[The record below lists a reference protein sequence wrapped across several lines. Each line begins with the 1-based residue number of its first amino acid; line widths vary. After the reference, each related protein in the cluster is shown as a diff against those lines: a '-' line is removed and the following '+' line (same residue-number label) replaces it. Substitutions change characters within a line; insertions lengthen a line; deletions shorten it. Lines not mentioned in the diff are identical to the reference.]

1 MENATKAL
9 IMAAEVLVGV
19 MIISVGV
26 YLFRTYGDFSSG
38 TNKEIEDAQIAE
50 FNQQF
55 QKFYGTTTKANGKE
69 EPVECTIHDITSL
82 ANLAK
87 KNNSEYELTE
97 QSGYS
102 NSTYY
107 VQIDVDNHKNIE
119 KYTNDQLIELIKTN
133 DLVDGKN
140 TKYYKCTICNISSIT
155 KKVNYMKFVE
165 I

>member
-1 MENATKAL
+1 MENASKAL
-9 IMAAEVLVGV
+9 IMAAEILVGV

-26 YLFRTYGDFSSG
+26 YLFNTYAGFSAD
-38 TNKEIEDAQIAE
+38 TNKEIEDAQITA

-55 QKFYGTTTKANGKE
+55 QKFYGTTTNSDGKE
-69 EPVECTIHDITSL
+69 EPIECTIHDITSL

-87 KNNSEYELTE
+87 KNNAEYELTE

-102 NSTYY
+102 NNTYY

-119 KYTNDQLIELIKTN
+119 KYTNDELVNLIKNN
-133 DLVDGKN
+133 DLVNRKN